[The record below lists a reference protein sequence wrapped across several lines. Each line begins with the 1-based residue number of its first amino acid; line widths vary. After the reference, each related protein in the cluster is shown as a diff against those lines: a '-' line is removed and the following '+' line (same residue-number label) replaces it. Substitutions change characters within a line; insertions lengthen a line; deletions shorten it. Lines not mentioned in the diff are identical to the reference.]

1 MEFKRRENRM
11 DFMRHRLPPLNA
23 LRLFEASARLLSFKN
38 AADELLLT
46 PSAVSH
52 GIQSLEQWLG
62 VLLFTR
68 TPKGL
73 VLTRAGAS
81 YYPAVQA
88 ALEMLAEN
96 SARISSHQ
104 PRRHLRI
111 SAAPTFA
118 RHLLMPVLNEF
129 QDIHPDIAVEIDTSQ
144 DYVDLD
150 EDGADIAIRMGKGN
164 WSGLVAEELLRE
176 TLVPVCAPQRRAE
189 FAARD
194 LEDLPLIHVTSVSE
208 DWVRWAA
215 ASGRKL
221 SSARQGLRF
230 DTLQMAF
237 DAAARGLGVAI
248 GRRPLVDAELEAG
261 RLVALWMPEVPC
273 ETAHWLVSVEKKANE
288 PAVEAL
294 RTWIKSRRLGG
305 HLHA

>member
-1 MEFKRRENRM
+1 
-11 DFMRHRLPPLNA
+11 MRHRLPPLNA
-23 LRLFEASARLLSFKN
+23 LRLFEASARHLSFKN

-62 VLLFTR
+62 LPLFNR

-73 VLTRAGAS
+73 VLTKAGAS

-88 ALEMLAEN
+88 ALDSLAEN
-96 SARISSHQ
+96 SARISVRNN
-104 PRRHLRI
+104 RRHLRI

-118 RHLLMPVLNEF
+118 RQMLIPALSEF
-129 QDIHPDIAVEIDTSQ
+129 QDAHPDITVDIDTSQ
-144 DYVDLD
+144 NCVDLG
-150 EDGADIAIRMGKGN
+150 ENGADIAIRIGKGG
-164 WSGLVAEELLRE
+164 WSGLAAEELLRE
-176 TLVPVCAPQRRAE
+176 TLMPVCAPKHLAE
-189 FAARD
+189 FAGKE

-208 DWVRWAA
+208 DWRRWAA

-221 SSARQGLRF
+221 PLAHQGLRF

-261 RLVALWMPEVPC
+261 RLATLWMPEIPC
-273 ETAHWLVSVEKKANE
+273 ESAHWLVSVEKKANE
-288 PAVEAL
+288 PAVEAF
-294 RTWIKSRRLGG
+294 RTWIKSRQLGM
-305 HLHA
+305 AMYA